1 MAVITSGKIFSN
13 GEQLTADK
21 MNQMFTSASFDTVG
35 AVDASLQVLTDGSL
49 SVGDGGITPAKISTG
64 GPGWTNTGQVKLINS
79 KSDISDFWGAT
90 SSSNTNGAALFT
102 PYGYF
107 GSNGAYAVSIF
118 SNGYRNASGGFTSL
132 GVNEN
137 TKASGIELLPTG
149 DIIFR
154 TGTPSG
160 TSVPEV
166 MRIKSDGEVRV
177 THNGTT
183 RFRVDP
189 DEAGAS
195 YLASNGGAN
204 IELYGGS
211 HSGGGARMNID
222 ANDIRFRNQGG
233 SSIYPLTTSSSAN
246 MRMNT
251 SSGQLQR
258 FTSSARYKENI
269 QDYDKGIEAIKS
281 LRPVSFQSI
290 NEDDDKT
297 YAGFIAE
304 EVHDAELTE
313 FVDYNKEGQPDALH
327 YSNMTAVLTKA
338 LQEALVKIENL
349 EAKFAALES

>member
-21 MNQMFTSASFDTVG
+21 MNQMFTSASFDAAG
-35 AVDASLQVLTDGSL
+35 SVDASTLQVLTDGSL
-49 SVGDGGITPAKISTG
+49 SVKDGGITSAKLSLTDTLNSTG
-64 GPGWTNTGQVKLINS
+64 KIKITNDDTVFPADLDGGLIQLS
-79 KSDISDFWGAT
+79 THSESHR
-90 SSSNTNGAALFT
+90 L
-102 PYGYF
+102 
-107 GSNGAYAVSIF
+107 SID
-118 SNGYRNASGGFTSL
+118 
-132 GVNEN
+132 VNEFLAN
-137 TKASGIELLPTG
+137 ENFTFRVFNGKTITFAQVNSAGDGGTALL
-149 DIIFR
+149 
-154 TGTPSG
+154 
-160 TSVPEV
+160 
-166 MRIKSDGEVRV
+166 RINSDGE
-177 THNGTT
+177 TIMAHPDGTT
-183 RFRVDP
+183 RFRCDP
-189 DEAGAS
+189 DATGFS
-195 YLASNGGAN
+195 YLAANAGAN

-211 HSGGGARMNID
+211 HSGGGARMNMD
-222 ANDIRFRNQGG
+222 TNDIRFRNQGG
-233 SSIYPLTTSSSAN
+233 SGVYPITTSSSAN

-327 YSNMTAVLTKA
+327 YANMTAVLTKA